1 MWCGMR
7 DSGVD
12 SRTVA
17 RCIRSNKCVFKMN
30 DYEFVAGPRRDVLAD
45 GIDDGRGKRKEEREV
60 VNAL

>member
-1 MWCGMR
+1 
-7 DSGVD
+7 
-12 SRTVA
+12 
-17 RCIRSNKCVFKMN
+17 MN